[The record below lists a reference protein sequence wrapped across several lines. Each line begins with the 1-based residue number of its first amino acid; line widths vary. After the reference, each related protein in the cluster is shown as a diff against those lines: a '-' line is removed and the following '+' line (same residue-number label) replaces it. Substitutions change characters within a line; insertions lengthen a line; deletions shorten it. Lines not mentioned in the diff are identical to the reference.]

1 MAKWLPAESDMLGMR
16 LNLAFQ
22 LIATAKE
29 FLVECSMKDMEINK
43 ENARI
48 AARLAVAF
56 AIALICSGWSELS
69 WAIVGMPTHGISAH
83 RGASVTHPENTLAAF
98 RESIWQGAQQI
109 EFDVDSSLD
118 GIPVVMHDTTV
129 NRTTNGSGAVTSL
142 TLAQLKSL
150 DAGIWK
156 GPQFTN
162 ERIPTLAE
170 TLAIMPENIWLNVHM
185 RGGYDTA
192 YATATEI
199 FAQNREHQA
208 FMSIVASQRQGV
220 LDAAADAGKTILIN
234 NMQNQ
239 GMSESYVLQTI
250 ANGDDFL
257 QILSNGTLP
266 NPTHVQWLQD
276 AGVKMNYCCVS
287 GDIQSSDRETLRN
300 LFEAGVEFPLV
311 DDVIDGVAAA
321 EQVGVL
327 PLVAQYRDTPTVAS
341 LGVNTIANPGA
352 ELWFNDSRVP
362 TTAALPTTDPL
373 LTRDRE
379 LFGWRDVVDVTNVP
393 YAASGVTPSA
403 SNFPIGQFGKN
414 AFTGGHS
421 LGTRWIEQSI
431 DLDTLTSLVDLGS
444 LDFELSAWL
453 GGQAGKTDYTS
464 LWATFVDSNGVALD
478 SARLTTLSPSDW
490 GGTTNL
496 VELSTTGT
504 VPSGARSVTVQL
516 HFNGQN
522 GTIAGGLADNLSL
535 IFAETAVGSATVPEP
550 STLLILA
557 SVAIG
562 LSAADRR
569 NASRAAP

>member
-1 MAKWLPAESDMLGMR
+1 MGINRQTVQAAMR
-16 LNLAFQ
+16 RRALVVVFALSCNCLSTPCW
-22 LIATAKE
+22 AT
-29 FLVECSMKDMEINK
+29 VE
-43 ENARI
+43 
-48 AARLAVAF
+48 
-56 AIALICSGWSELS
+56 
-69 WAIVGMPTHGISAH
+69 MPTRGVSAH

-118 GIPVVMHDTTV
+118 GVPVVMHDTYV
-129 NRTTNGSGAVTSL
+129 DRTTNGSGPVTSL

-150 DAGIWK
+150 DAGSWK

-208 FMSIVASQRQGV
+208 FMSIVANQRQGV

-239 GMSESYVLQTI
+239 GMSNAYVLQTI

-257 QILSNGTLP
+257 QFWSDGALP

-276 AGVKMNYCCVS
+276 AGVKMNYCCVW
-287 GDIQSSDRETLRN
+287 GDIQTSDRKTLQN

-327 PLVAQYRDTPTVAS
+327 PLVPQFRDTPTIAS
-341 LGVNTIANPGA
+341 IGVNTIVNPGA
-352 ELWFNDSRVP
+352 ELWLNDSRVP
-362 TTAALPTTDPL
+362 TTASLPTTDPL

-393 YAASGVTPSA
+393 YAAPGVTPSV
-403 SNFPIGQFGKN
+403 SNFPIGDFGKN

-431 DLDTLTSLVDLGS
+431 DLDALTSLIDLGS

-453 GGQAGKTDYTS
+453 GGQAGKMDYTS
-464 LWATFVDSNGVALD
+464 LWATFVDGNGVEIE
-478 SARLTTLSPSDW
+478 SARLTTLDPNEW
-490 GGTTNL
+490 GNTTDL
-496 VELSTTGT
+496 VEFSTNGT

-516 HFNGQN
+516 YFNGQN
-522 GTIAGGLADNLSL
+522 GAIAGGLADNLSL
-535 IFAETAVGSATVPEP
+535 VFTEQSVEPVTVPEP
-550 STLLILA
+550 STLLVFGSA
-557 SVAIG
+557 VIG
-562 LSAADRR
+562 LSLSVRR
-569 NASRAAP
+569 SIGRAVR